1 MAGNLFIKRPK
12 FAIVISLV
20 ITLAGMIAMKSLPLE
35 EYPSITPPQVVI
47 SAQYPGASAE
57 VVESTIAAPLE
68 AQINGVENMIYMNSS
83 SQDGSYNLSLYF
95 AIGTDPDLAVIH
107 VQNRLQLVTPRL
119 PEDVRR
125 YGLTVTKSTGGPG
138 LLLVSLTSKNNIYDY
153 LYLNNYAS
161 IYVKDE
167 LARIKG
173 VASIDVFGTYDY
185 SMRIW
190 LNANKMATLGVST
203 SDVANAI
210 ANQNTQVPAGELGVE
225 PLANK
230 QMIKLTMRTKGRLQ
244 NPEEFEN
251 IIVRSNTDGSQIR
264 IKDIARVELGAESY
278 STFSRLDGQDAAILS
293 IKQLP
298 EANAIDLSKKLR
310 DRLAELSKSFPPGME
325 YKIVRDET
333 DFVKASIDE
342 VVNAI
347 FLAIILVVI
356 VCYLFLSSF
365 RASLVP
371 FAAIP
376 MSLLG
381 TFIALS
387 IFGFSINLLMLF
399 GLVLAVGLVV
409 DDAIVVLENTQ
420 RHIQE
425 GKNPKE
431 ATEITMQEVTG
442 AVVATSLVLMAVFVP
457 VSFIPGVTG
466 KMYQQFGFCIAVS
479 IGISTLAALTLSPA
493 LCATILK
500 SKDNYKELEFLIK
513 FDNWF
518 NGIRDK
524 YLVGAK
530 YFVNNSKN
538 TMYLLVILLILTAF
552 LFKLIP
558 GGFLPEEDKGAIFTQ
573 IQLPDGSSASRTDIV
588 ARGIE
593 QKIRKIKGVK
603 ETLTMVGFSGENTAF
618 VVSILDN
625 WSKRRNSKLSSQS
638 IIEQIRKE
646 FGNYP
651 DAIVVS
657 FAPPS
662 IPGLGM
668 FGGFEYQLLDK
679 SNRSPQELYNE
690 ATKFIATANSNR
702 NLQSVYTQFTANL
715 PQLLIDVDTSKAL
728 AQGVDI
734 DEIYNTL
741 GAQFGRFYVNDF
753 NKYGRVFRVM
763 IQSDEDFRSKPDDI
777 NKIFLRNTKGTM
789 VPLTSVVNIRPITG
803 PYTLTRF
810 NMYNA
815 VTINGNSAKGVS
827 TGMAMKEMEELS
839 AKNLPKDMGFEWS
852 GISKQEKE
860 SSGQIGGILAMALI
874 FVYLFL
880 VALYESWT
888 LPMAVMLIS
897 PVAIVGGLFFQYVSG
912 YVLDI
917 YSQIG
922 LIMLIGMSTKQA
934 ILIIEFAK
942 EARENLGLS
951 IQDAAME
958 AAKLR
963 FRAVMM
969 TAVAFILGV
978 MPLVLAT
985 GAGAASRRSV
995 GMTVFGG
1002 MIAVAFVGTLLVP
1015 AFYVVIQ
1022 KMKEQAP
1029 DRYDELIE
1037 FLKEKYK
1044 KAQSTRA
1051 IPPFIQ
1057 DSEGE

>member
-1 MAGNLFIKRPK
+1 MANNLFIKRPK

-20 ITLAGMIAMKSLPLE
+20 ITLAGMIAIRSLPLE

-57 VVESTIAAPLE
+57 VIESTIAAPLE
-68 AQINGVENMIYMNSS
+68 AQINGVEDMIYMNSG
-83 SQDGSYNLSLYF
+83 SQDGSYSLNLYF

-125 YGLTVTKSTGGPG
+125 YGLTVNKSTGGPG

-161 IYVKDE
+161 IYIKDE
-167 LARIKG
+167 LARVKG
-173 VASIDVFGTYDY
+173 VASVDVFGAYDY

-190 LNANKMATLGVST
+190 LNANKMATLGVSA
-203 SDVANAI
+203 SDVENAI
-210 ANQNTQVPAGELGVE
+210 GSQNTQVPAGELGVE

-230 QMIKLTMRTKGRLQ
+230 QMIKLTLRTKGRLQ
-244 NPEEFEN
+244 RPEEFEN
-251 IIVRSNTDGSQIR
+251 IIVRENTDGSQIR
-264 IKDIARVELGAESY
+264 IKDIARVELGAENY
-278 STFSRLDGQDAAILS
+278 TTFSRLGKQDAAILS

-298 EANAIDLSKKLR
+298 EANAIDLSNRLKT
-310 DRLAELSKSFPPGME
+310 RLAQLSKGFPPGME

-333 DFVKASIDE
+333 DFVQASIDE
-342 VVNAI
+342 VTNAI
-347 FLAIILVVI
+347 FLAIILVVL

-365 RASLVP
+365 RAALIP
-371 FAAIP
+371 FFAIP
-376 MSLLG
+376 TSLLG
-381 TFIALS
+381 TFILLQMV
-387 IFGFSINLLMLF
+387 GFSINLLMLF

-409 DDAIVVLENTQ
+409 DDAIVVLENVQ

-425 GKNPKE
+425 GKPPKE

-457 VSFIPGVTG
+457 VTFIPGVTG
-466 KMYQQFGFCIAVS
+466 RMYQQFGFCIAVA
-479 IGISTLAALTLSPA
+479 IGLSTLVALTLAPA
-493 LCATILK
+493 LCSTILK
-500 SKDNYKELEFLIK
+500 SKEEYKELEFLVK

-518 NGIRDK
+518 NEIRDK

-530 YFVNNSKN
+530 YFVTNSKN
-538 TMYLLVILLILTAF
+538 TMYLLGILLVMTLF

-558 GGFLPEEDKGAIFTQ
+558 GGFLPEEDKGALFTQ

-588 ARGIE
+588 AKNVE
-593 QKIRKIKGVK
+593 SKIHEIKGVK
-603 ETLTMVGFSGENTAF
+603 ETMTMVGFAGENTAF
-618 VVSILDN
+618 VVSILEP
-625 WSKRRNSKLSSQS
+625 WSKRRSSKLSSQS
-638 IIEQIRKE
+638 IMGQIRKE

-679 SNRSPQELYNE
+679 GNRNPQELYDE
-690 ATKFIATANSNR
+690 AMKFIATANANR
-702 NLQSVYTQFTANL
+702 NLQSVYTQYTANL
-715 PQLLIDVDTSKAL
+715 PQLLIDVDISKAL

-734 DEIYNTL
+734 NEIYNTL
-741 GAQFGRFYVNDF
+741 GAQFGRDYINDF

-763 IQSDEDFRSKPDDI
+763 VQSDEDFRSRPEDI
-777 NKIFLRNTKGTM
+777 KKVFVRNTKGGM
-789 VPLTSVVNIRPITG
+789 VPLTSVVNITPITG

-815 VTINGNSAKGVS
+815 VTINGNAAKGVS
-827 TGMAMKEMEELS
+827 TGTAIDTMEKLS

-852 GISKQEKE
+852 GISRQEKE
-860 SSGQIGGILAMALI
+860 ASGQIGGILAMALV

-897 PVAIVGGLFFQYVSG
+897 PVAIVGGLLFQYVFG
-912 YVLDI
+912 YSLDI

-922 LIMLIGMSTKQA
+922 LVMLIGMSTKQA

-942 EARENLGLS
+942 EAKEKLGLS
-951 IQDAAME
+951 AEDAAME

-969 TAVAFILGV
+969 TAIAFILGV

-1015 AFYVVIQ
+1015 AFYVVVQ
-1022 KMKEQAP
+1022 KMKEQFP
-1029 DRYDELIE
+1029 VRYAGLIK
-1037 FLKEKYK
+1037 FIKEK
-1044 KAQSTRA
+1044 
-1051 IPPFIQ
+1051 F
-1057 DSEGE
+1057 